1 VPGVTDLLALLGV
14 GFFLGMRHATDP
26 DHVMAVT
33 AIVAREGTARAAV
46 LVGALWGLGHTLTVV
61 VVGSAITVFGLVVP
75 PRLGLSMEMS
85 AAAMLVVL
93 GAANLSSALG
103 QIERQGKL
111 AAGGHSRSHVHAL
124 PARANL
130 GGFVRPLLV
139 GVVHGLAGSAAVALL
154 VLATVHS
161 VKWALVYLTVF
172 GVGTM
177 LGMLVLTAVMARPLA
192 KTATWSPAGRLS
204 LVRLTGFASLA
215 LGLFLVYRIG
225 VVDGLFT
232 HAPNWTPQ

>member
-1 VPGVTDLLALLGV
+1 
-14 GFFLGMRHATDP
+14 
-26 DHVMAVT
+26 
-33 AIVAREGTARAAV
+33 
-46 LVGALWGLGHTLTVV
+46 
-61 VVGSAITVFGLVVP
+61 
-75 PRLGLSMEMS
+75 
-85 AAAMLVVL
+85 MLVVL

-103 QIERQGKL
+103 QIERQGKV
-111 AAGGHSRSHVHAL
+111 ARGERSHSHAPSL
-124 PARANL
+124 SARPSL
-130 GGFVRPLLV
+130 HGFVRPLLV

-177 LGMLVLTAVMARPLA
+177 LGMLLLTGVMARPLA
-192 KTATWSPAGRLS
+192 KTAAWSPAGRLS

-232 HAPNWTPQ
+232 HAPTWTPQ